1 MAKDRQYYNLS
12 RETFTMHGGGQDK
25 PHGKIMWGVLTQ
37 EGDGEKFYSG
47 GRHVLKTG
55 STSLEVVGTNLK
67 LNNNSENPFNPAK
80 IIKASKGDILLQ
92 AQSGSIILDA
102 EQVVI
107 KASGNKK
114 DNTGSIFLGA
124 NVSVQVD
131 APDIRI
137 KGSKVAVTGTHSV
150 SLIGKNYMN
159 TVSGFINS
167 SCSSDLFS
175 GSLFTK
181 VLTIQKTLSDVFGV

>member
-1 MAKDRQYYNLS
+1 MANQEYFNLS
-12 RETFTMHGGGQDK
+12 RETFTMHGGGEDK

-37 EGDGEKFYSG
+37 EGDGTKFYSK
-47 GRHVLKTG
+47 GRHILKTG
-55 STSLEVVGTNLK
+55 GTSLEVVGSNLK
-67 LNNNSENPFNPAK
+67 INTNSENPFNPAK

-114 DNTGSIFLGA
+114 DKTGNIFLGA
-124 NVSVQVD
+124 NVSVQVK
-131 APDIRI
+131 APDIQI
-137 KGSKVAVTGTHSV
+137 KGTKTAITGTHSI
-150 SLIGKNYMN
+150 SLIGKNYMD

-167 SCSSDLFS
+167 SCATDLYS
-175 GSLFTK
+175 GSLFTQL
-181 VLTIQKTLSDVFGV
+181 VNMQKTLSNVFGV